1 MTKQVFAASRT
12 SLELPRKTK
21 IILRLNISDKSHFF
35 MTNSKLN
42 KIERW
47 FDNNEYY
54 VNFRCEDFVFY
65 ERKVNYVPQNALY

>member
-1 MTKQVFAASRT
+1 
-12 SLELPRKTK
+12 
-21 IILRLNISDKSHFF
+21 

-54 VNFRCEDFVFY
+54 VNFRFEDFVFY